1 MAITLNSVMLGT
13 CHYTKCEVDSL
24 GPSGLRVSLFG
35 DSLNFLS
42 LLSHIL
48 LAGYTSHST
57 PLLYCMVV

>member
-35 DSLNFLS
+35 DSLNSLS

-48 LAGYTSHST
+48 LAGYASH
-57 PLLYCMVV
+57 